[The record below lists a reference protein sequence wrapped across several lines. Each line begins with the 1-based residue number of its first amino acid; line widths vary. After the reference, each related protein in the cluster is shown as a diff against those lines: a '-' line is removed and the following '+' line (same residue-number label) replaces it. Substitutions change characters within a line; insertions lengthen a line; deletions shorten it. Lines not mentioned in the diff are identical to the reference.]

1 MKDYDSGLLGS
12 QNDLKTTIIL
22 EFDQCVAWSIKS
34 LAVNK
39 KNAIKTNSRFFN
51 GRMVMFTKLFLTSF
65 IYKLVEVFY
74 FPDKKVKKYLQN
86 TWLNEFFCTTW

>member
-12 QNDLKTTIIL
+12 QNDLKTKMIL
-22 EFDQCVAWSIKS
+22 EFDQCLPCSIKS

-51 GRMVMFTKLFLTSF
+51 GRMMFAKLFLMSF

-86 TWLNEFFCTTW
+86 M